1 MENEIL
7 MGLNWHVFPVTCLTW
22 IEHMVHL
29 IPPFEGEAEGEAEAE
44 AGDGGATRKVNF

>member
-1 MENEIL
+1 

-29 IPPFEGEAEGEAEAE
+29 IPPFEAEGEAEGEAE